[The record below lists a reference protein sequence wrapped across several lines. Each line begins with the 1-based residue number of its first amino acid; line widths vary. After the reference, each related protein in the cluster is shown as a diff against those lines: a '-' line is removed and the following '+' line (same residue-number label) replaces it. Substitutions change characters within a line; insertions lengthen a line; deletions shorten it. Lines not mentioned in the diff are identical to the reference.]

1 MSLIKEKICHYLP
14 GDIGGGGIMKNVT
27 NSDMG
32 AGGSK
37 MWEFCDDIIFEWHI
51 FLIKSLCQQI

>member
-14 GDIGGGGIMKNVT
+14 GDIGGGDIMKNVT

-37 MWEFCDDIIFEWHI
+37 MWEFCDDIIFE
-51 FLIKSLCQQI
+51 